1 MPSGTSPE
9 LAESMQAAAHKECA
23 AILRALASRRHIH
36 VSIHGA
42 RRAIRRLRALLF
54 LVQERLEDAAAIDRR
69 LERLG
74 DSLSALR
81 DAHVMVDTAEG
92 LAARGKTKQWAAAIH
107 RLLRRRDGL
116 VQRALARDPD
126 FRRRRRVIERAA
138 RQLGDLAW
146 HKLKAA
152 DVRQALERSCRRV
165 AKAEAR
171 ARTDPVPANL
181 HRWRRR
187 VRKLRMQMEA
197 LARIEPDLAKDAAKE
212 SASKNAKALHKLS
225 DQLGAFQDKQMLR
238 NVLRRMR
245 GLPNRAQTA
254 RQLREELAA
263 NRSKLLGHGVPVPV
277 R

>member
-1 MPSGTSPE
+1 
-9 LAESMQAAAHKECA
+9 MQAAAHKECA

-54 LVQERLEDAAAIDRR
+54 LVQERLEDAAAIDRK

-107 RLLRRRDGL
+107 RLLRRRYGL

>member
-1 MPSGTSPE
+1 
-9 LAESMQAAAHKECA
+9 MQAAVHKECA
-23 AILRALASRRHIH
+23 AILRALASRHQIH

-42 RRAIRRLRALLF
+42 RKAIRRLRALLF
-54 LVQERLEDAAAIDRR
+54 LVEDRLPDAAAVDQT

-74 DSLSALR
+74 DGLSALR

-92 LAARGKTKQWAAAIH
+92 LAARGKAKQWATAIK
-107 RLLRRRDGL
+107 RLVRRRDGL
-116 VQRALARDPD
+116 IQQALARDVD
-126 FRRRRRVIERAA
+126 FRRRRRVVERAA
-138 RQLGDLAW
+138 RQLGDLPW
-146 HKLKAA
+146 HELEAT
-152 DVRQALERSCRRV
+152 DLRQALERSCHRV

-171 ARTDPVPANL
+171 AKADPLPANL

-197 LARIEPDLAKDAAKE
+197 LTRIEPDIAKDAAKE
-212 SASKNAKALHKLS
+212 SASKAAKALHKLS

-245 GLPNRAQTA
+245 GLPHRAQTA
-254 RQLREELAA
+254 RQLSEELAT
-263 NRSKLLGHGVPVPV
+263 NQSMLVGKGVSVAG

>member
-1 MPSGTSPE
+1 
-9 LAESMQAAAHKECA
+9 MQAAVHKECA
-23 AILRALASRRHIH
+23 AILRALASRHHIH

-42 RRAIRRLRALLF
+42 RKAIRRLRALLF
-54 LVQERLEDAAAIDRR
+54 LVEDRLEGAAAIDRK

-81 DAHVMVDTAEG
+81 DAHVMVETAEG
-92 LAARGKTKQWAAAIH
+92 LATRGKTKQWAAAIK
-107 RLLRRRDGL
+107 RLVRRRDGL
-116 VQRALARDPD
+116 IQQALARDAD
-126 FRRRRRVIERAA
+126 FRRRRRAVERVAQ
-138 RQLGDLAW
+138 QLGDLPW
-146 HKLKAA
+146 HELKAA
-152 DVRQALERSCRRV
+152 DLRQALERSSHRV

-171 ARTDPVPANL
+171 AKADPLPANL

-197 LARIEPDLAKDAAKE
+197 LARIEPDIAKDAANE
-212 SASKNAKALHKLS
+212 SASKAAKALHKLS
-225 DQLGAFQDKQMLR
+225 DQLGAFQDQQMLH

-245 GLPNRAQTA
+245 GLPHRAQTA

-263 NRSKLLGHGVPVPV
+263 NQSMLVGKGVSVAG